1 MWQLFVKL
9 LLTVL
14 LVIDPI
20 GIIPQ
25 YMSITAAMSE
35 REKRA
40 VVKKAVCIA
49 GLVLLVFIVFGRT
62 LLQFFGITPG
72 AFYISG
78 GILFFLI
85 AFEMIYNKPG
95 SRAMPQD
102 DKTDRPDVRMA
113 ALFPLAVPFLAGPGL
128 ITTIMIYVNTPSI
141 PWTTAVLMLLGAVA
155 IGLCA
160 VYIALRAASMLVR
173 LIGVTGMFVLEKI
186 MGLILS
192 GLSVQLIYNG
202 LVKLNIIGGM

>member
-9 LLTVL
+9 VLTIL

-25 YMSITAAMSE
+25 YMSVTSNMSE
-35 REKRA
+35 DTKRT
-40 VVKKAVCIA
+40 VIKKAVCIA
-49 GLVLLVFIVFGRT
+49 ALVLLVFILFGRV

-72 AFYISG
+72 AFYIAG

-85 AFEMIYNKPG
+85 AFEMIY
-95 SRAMPQD
+95 SRPRSRSTPADGTASQAGDNM
-102 DKTDRPDVRMA
+102 V
-113 ALFPLAVPFLAGPGL
+113 ALFPLGIPLIAGPGL
-128 ITTIMIYVNTPSI
+128 ITTIMIYVNTPSVS
-141 PWTTAVLMLLGAVA
+141 WFVASAMLLGAVA
-155 IGLCA
+155 LGLCA
-160 VYIALRAASMLVR
+160 VYIALCASDILLR
-173 LIGVTGMFVLEKI
+173 LIGFTGMFVLEKI

-202 LVKLNIIGGM
+202 LVKLNIIGGI